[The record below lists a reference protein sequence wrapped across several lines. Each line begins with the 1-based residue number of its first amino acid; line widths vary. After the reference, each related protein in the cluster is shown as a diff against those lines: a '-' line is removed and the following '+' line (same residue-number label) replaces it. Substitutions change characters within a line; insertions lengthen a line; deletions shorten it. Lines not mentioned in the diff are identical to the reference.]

1 MDISLLKR
9 LTMAP
14 GISGREGAVRDIV
27 EEILGGLT
35 AEVSTDAMGS
45 FIARVPGEGPKL
57 LIDAHMD
64 EVGLMVQHVD
74 ELGFIDALS
83 RIYFYLINAKIYL
96 IAGNKMHTT
105 NINLISL
112 AGTYFCNLAPQYMP
126 ANPPIPN
133 RKPKAQ
139 SGAMAMSG

>member
-9 LTMAP
+9 LTLAP

-45 FIARVPGEGPKL
+45 LIARIPGEGPSL

-74 ELGFIDALS
+74 ELGFI
-83 RIYFYLINAKIYL
+83 RIVTCGRDRSTGVVWPVSDCL
-96 IAGNKMHTT
+96 GD
-105 NINLISL
+105 
-112 AGTYFCNLAPQYMP
+112 
-126 ANPPIPN
+126 
-133 RKPKAQ
+133 
-139 SGAMAMSG
+139 